1 MTTKTNRRKKGAQGE
16 SHAERALQRAGYQI
30 VARNWRCPEGEI
42 DLIAQHD
49 GDLVFIEVRG
59 CAAGAEAAAE
69 SVSARKLARL
79 RSAATAYLHSVN
91 RGDIACRFDLAAI
104 DYHSGTV
111 EIVRDAFSW

>member
-1 MTTKTNRRKKGAQGE
+1 MSTKRNRRKQGAWGE
-16 SHAERALQRAGYQI
+16 SHAEQVLRRAGYQI

-59 CAAGAEAAAE
+59 CAAGIEAAAE
-69 SVSARKLARL
+69 SISARKLMRL
-79 RSAATAYLHSVN
+79 RSAANAYLHDAN
-91 RGDIACRFDLAAI
+91 CGDVPCRFDLAAI
-104 DYHSGTV
+104 DYRSGAV